1 LHRPPLRAAVLAA
14 ALLAAPASIAL
25 AKPSFETG
33 PYAGKVAMKSK
44 PVLEFEATRKRVKE
58 LETDGLPV
66 TCADGSE
73 GALNLPS
80 GQAQRSL
87 KIRHGRFGLSVKA
100 SADPEYAGTKL
111 TGRLKGRKAAGT
123 VRIVY
128 RKPSPADPLGIKC
141 DTGKR
146 KWSAKLDEIIVELP
160 G

>member
-1 LHRPPLRAAVLAA
+1 LYRPPLRAAVLAA
-14 ALLAAPASIAL
+14 ALLATPASIAF

-44 PVLEFEATRKRVKE
+44 PVVEFEVTRKRVKQ
-58 LETDGLPV
+58 LDFDALPV
-66 TCADGSE
+66 TCADGLE
-73 GALNLPS
+73 GALNLP
-80 GQAQRSL
+80 GRPDRRSL
-87 KIRHGRFGLSVKA
+87 KITRGRFGLSVKP
-100 SADPEYAGTKL
+100 SADRAYAGTKL
-111 TGRLKGRKAAGT
+111 TGRLKGRKASGT

-128 RKPSPADPLGIKC
+128 RKPSPTNPLGIKC